1 MKTTLA
7 FKRFSVMLLFLCIL
21 LSLRWAWATVFPTA
35 DAPSPDNGVLDLRG
49 WDLQHSAPM
58 RLDGEWAFF
67 PNQLIDN
74 HDLSTTNDR
83 SSTYIQVPGDWE
95 NSFPARV
102 EDSFGYGTY
111 RLRILIDP
119 LKEPA
124 ALWLKKIQSSA
135 QVEINGHS
143 DPGIGMPATNQD
155 DYIPNRVSF
164 TSTYAELGVQEL
176 DVYIRVANYEDPYNG
191 GILHSIR
198 FGSQAA
204 IDFERWYSI
213 GFQLVTFI
221 VLLLHSLYAFIL
233 FFLNRSERAPLLFGM
248 ISVAA
253 SLAIVSDNDNLL
265 MLWLPFNYAWSFKIR
280 LLSYMWLAYLIVF
293 FFRKFTSISQ
303 GRKGF
308 FVYTAALIIYSIF
321 MCVAPTALVHA
332 TYHFRIFSAL
342 YLFPFAWLIY
352 LIIRLF
358 FVKTTDDDAV
368 FLQLSGAAVLSS
380 AIWGAVNNG
389 ITKTDLYYP
398 VDMIAAIIGFSA
410 YSIKKYFR
418 KTQEIIQL
426 NRQLREADLLKDQFL
441 THTSHELRTPLHG
454 IMNIAETVLLHE
466 KDRLHWKS
474 MRDMDLLVKI
484 SKRMSHLLADLL
496 DITRLR
502 EHRIVLQKEP
512 LHVQAL
518 LPGVASMLRFMYE
531 NKPIDLK
538 LHVDQSFPAV
548 LADEKRLVQVLYN
561 LMHNAIKFT
570 ERGTISITAETH
582 DGNAI
587 IRFSD
592 TGVGM
597 DEETAARAFQ
607 PYEQGTHGINE
618 GSGIGLG
625 LSICK
630 QLIELHNGSF
640 TVQSEPGKGTV
651 FSFSLP
657 LANSSFSTSLQ
668 QSLTEDG
675 AAIELAAASLVNNED
690 PSVWAETHA
699 ASPPQSSNDNRIHIL
714 AVDDDAVNLKVL
726 VSILST
732 ESYAITTVS
741 SGEEALRMLDIRQW
755 DVLMIDVM
763 MPHMSGYELTRK
775 IRERFSLS
783 DLPILLLTAR
793 TQSEDIYTGLLAG
806 ANDYVTKPVD
816 ALELKYRMRTLTNLK
831 QSIHES
837 MRMEAAYLQAQ
848 IQPHFLFN
856 TLNSIS
862 ALSAIDTD
870 KMQELVEAFADYLR
884 ISFSFLNTQPV
895 IDLSHEIDLVKAYLF
910 IEKSRF
916 EQRLTVDWD
925 IDADC
930 QLSLP
935 PLTIQPLVENA
946 VKHGLTRIQGV
957 KVTIR
962 VTRQGDYAYI
972 EVKDDGIGMDE
983 ETVARLLNQ
992 PSAAKSGIGLYNTNR
1007 RLIKKYGQGLII
1019 HSKPEEGTSVSF
1031 PIPLYASDSSKI

>member
-7 FKRFSVMLLFLCIL
+7 FKRISVMLLFLGIL
-21 LSLRWAWATVFPTA
+21 LGLRWAWATVFPTA
-35 DAPSPDNGVLDLRG
+35 DAPSPVNGVLDLRG
-49 WDLQHSAPM
+49 WDLQHSPPM
-58 RLDGEWAFF
+58 RLDGEWEFF
-67 PNQLIDN
+67 PGQLLN
-74 HDLSTTNDR
+74 HRDLPSINDR
-83 SSTYIQVPGDWE
+83 SSTYVQVPGDWK
-95 NSFPARV
+95 NSFPASH
-102 EDSFGYGTY
+102 ENSFGYGTY
-111 RLRILIDP
+111 RLRMYIDP

-124 ALWLKKIQSSA
+124 TLWFKKIQSSA
-135 QVEINGHS
+135 QVQINDLR
-143 DPGIGMPATNQD
+143 DPDIGKPAANPD
-155 DYIPNRVSF
+155 DYIPEKVSF
-164 TSTYAELGVQEL
+164 TSTYTKLGVQEL
-176 DVYIRVANYEDPYNG
+176 DVYIQVANYEDPYNG
-191 GILHSIR
+191 GILHAIR

-204 IDFERWYSI
+204 IDYERWYSI
-213 GFQLVTFI
+213 GFQLVSFI
-221 VLLLHSLYAFIL
+221 ILLLHGLYAFIL

-248 ISVAA
+248 MSLAA

-265 MLWLPFNYAWSFKIR
+265 MLWLPINYAWSFKIR
-280 LLSYMWLAYLIVF
+280 LLSYLWLAYLIIF
-293 FFRKFTSISQ
+293 FFRRFTSMLQ

-308 FVYTAALIIYSIF
+308 SVYSALLIMYSLF
-321 MCVAPTALVHA
+321 LCVAPTALVHA
-332 TYHFRIFSAL
+332 TYHFRVFSAL
-342 YLFPFAWLIY
+342 YFFPFAWLIY
-352 LIIRLF
+352 LITKLF
-358 FVKTTDDDAV
+358 FIKATDEDAV
-368 FLQLSGAAVLSS
+368 FLQFSGAAVLSS
-380 AIWGAVNNG
+380 AIWAAINVG

-398 VDMIAAIIGFSA
+398 VDIIAAIIGFST
-410 YSIKKYFR
+410 YSLKKYFR
-418 KTQEIIQL
+418 KTQEIMQL

-474 MRDMDLLVKI
+474 RRDMDLLVKI
-484 SKRMSHLLADLL
+484 SRRMSHLLSDLL

-531 NKPIDLK
+531 NKPIILK
-538 LHVDQSFPAV
+538 QNVDRAFPAV
-548 LADEKRLVQVLYN
+548 WADEKRLVQVLYN

-570 ERGTISITAETH
+570 ERGSISISAEVIG
-582 DGNAI
+582 GNAV

-607 PYEQGTHGINE
+607 PYEQGAHGINE
-618 GSGIGLG
+618 GSGIGIG

-630 QLIELHNGSF
+630 QLIELHNGSI
-640 TVQSEPGKGTV
+640 TVQSELGKGTV

-657 LANSSFSTSLQ
+657 LAEPSFSSSLQ
-668 QSLTEDG
+668 QQLTERE
-675 AAIELAAASLVNNED
+675 AAVELAAASQVSHEGPN
-690 PSVWAETHA
+690 VETEIFA
-699 ASPPQSSNDNRIHIL
+699 ASASPLSNDDRIHIL

-741 SGEEALRMLDIRQW
+741 SGEEALRVLDIQQW
-755 DVLMIDVM
+755 DVLVIDVM

-775 IRERFSLS
+775 IRERYSLS

-793 TQSEDIYTGLLAG
+793 TMPEDIYTGLLAG

-856 TLNSIS
+856 TLNSIM

-884 ISFSFLNTQPV
+884 ISFNFLNTQPV
-895 IDLSHEIDLVKAYLF
+895 VDISHEIDLAKAYLF

-916 EQRLTVDWD
+916 EHRLTVDWE

-935 PLTIQPLVENA
+935 PLTIQPIVENA
-946 VKHGLTRIQGV
+946 VKHGLTRMQGV
-957 KVTIR
+957 KVSIR
-962 VTRQGDYAYI
+962 VTCQGDYAHI
-972 EVKDDGIGMDE
+972 EVKDNGIGMDKE
-983 ETVARLLNQ
+983 MVAKLLSE

-1007 RLIKKYGQGLII
+1007 RLMKRYGRGLII
-1019 HSKPEEGTSVSF
+1019 HSKPDEGTSVSF
-1031 PIPLYASDSSKI
+1031 RIPVHSGDSSRI

>member
-1 MKTTLA
+1 MQQ
-7 FKRFSVMLLFLCIL
+7 
-21 LSLRWAWATVFPTA
+21 
-35 DAPSPDNGVLDLRG
+35 SP
-49 WDLQHSAPM
+49 PM
-58 RLDGEWAFF
+58 RLDGEWEFF
-67 PNQLIDN
+67 PGQLLN
-74 HDLSTTNDR
+74 HRDLLSINDR
-83 SSTYIQVPGDWE
+83 SSTYVQVPGDWK
-95 NSFPARV
+95 NSFPASHKN
-102 EDSFGYGTY
+102 SFGYGTY
-111 RLRILIDP
+111 RLRMLIDP

-124 ALWLKKIQSSA
+124 TLWFKKIQSSA
-135 QVEINGHS
+135 QVQINDLR
-143 DPGIGMPATNQD
+143 DPDIGKPAANPD
-155 DYIPNRVSF
+155 DYIPEKVSF
-164 TSTYAELGVQEL
+164 TSTYTELGVQEL
-176 DVYIRVANYEDPYNG
+176 DVFIQVANYENPYDG
-191 GILHSIR
+191 GIQHSVR

-204 IDFERWYSI
+204 IDYERWYSI
-213 GFQLVTFI
+213 GFQLVSFI
-221 VLLLHSLYAFIL
+221 VLLLHGLYAFIL

-248 ISVAA
+248 ISLAA

-265 MLWLPFNYAWSFKIR
+265 MLWLPINYAWSFKIR
-280 LLSYMWLAYLIVF
+280 LLSYLWLAYLIIF
-293 FFRKFTSISQ
+293 FFRRFTSMLQ

-308 FVYTAALIIYSIF
+308 SVYSAVLILYSIF
-321 MCVAPTALVHA
+321 LCVAPTALVHA
-332 TYHFRIFSAL
+332 TYHFRVFSAL
-342 YLFPFAWLIY
+342 YFFPFAWLIY
-352 LIIRLF
+352 LITKLF
-358 FVKTTDDDAV
+358 FIKSTDEDAV

-380 AIWGAVNNG
+380 AIWAAINVG
-389 ITKTDLYYP
+389 ITKTHLYYP
-398 VDMIAAIIGFSA
+398 VDIIAAIIGFST
-410 YSIKKYFR
+410 YSLKKYFR
-418 KTQEIIQL
+418 KTQEIMQL
-426 NRQLREADLLKDQFL
+426 NLQLRETDLLKDQFL

-484 SKRMSHLLADLL
+484 SRRMSYLLSDLL

-502 EHRIVLQKEP
+502 EHRIVLQREP
-512 LHVQAL
+512 LQVQAL

-531 NKPIDLK
+531 NKPIILK
-538 LHVDQSFPAV
+538 LNVDRAFPAV
-548 LADEKRLVQVLYN
+548 MADEKRLVQVLYN

-570 ERGTISITAETH
+570 ERGTISVTAEAIG
-582 DGNAI
+582 GNAV

-607 PYEQGTHGINE
+607 PYEQGPHGINE
-618 GSGIGLG
+618 GIGIG

-640 TVQSEPGKGTV
+640 TVQSELGKGTV

-657 LANSSFSTSLQ
+657 LAEPSFSSSLQ
-668 QSLTEDG
+668 RQLTERE
-675 AAIELAAASLVNNED
+675 AAMELTAAARVNNLD
-690 PSVWAETHA
+690 PNVWADTIA
-699 ASPPQSSNDNRIHIL
+699 ASAPPSSNDDRIHIL

-726 VSILST
+726 ASILST

-741 SGEEALRMLDIRQW
+741 SGEEALRMLNVRQW
-755 DVLMIDVM
+755 DVLVIDVM

-775 IRERFSLS
+775 IRERYSLS

-793 TQSEDIYTGLLAG
+793 AMPEDVYTGLLAG

-884 ISFSFLNTQPV
+884 ISFDFLNTQPV
-895 IDLSHEIDLVKAYLF
+895 VDLSHEIDLVKAYLF

-916 EQRLTVDWD
+916 EHRLTVDWEVA
-925 IDADC
+925 ADC

-935 PLTIQPLVENA
+935 PLTIQPIVENA
-946 VKHGLTRIQGV
+946 VKHGLTRMQGV
-957 KVTIR
+957 KVSIR
-962 VTRQGDYAYI
+962 VTRQGDYAHI
-972 EVKDDGIGMDE
+972 EVKDNGIGMDKE
-983 ETVARLLNQ
+983 KIARLLSE

-1007 RLIKKYGQGLII
+1007 RLIKRYGQGLAIQ
-1019 HSKPEEGTSVSF
+1019 SKPGEGTSVSF
-1031 PIPLYASDSSKI
+1031 RIPVHSGVSPKI